1 MKPILILASLLLFA
15 VAGPAAAAEAC
26 DPIGKVQFLCL
37 GANAEDLVAV
47 PNSDWVILSGELRAV
62 NTRDLRHIDLFSA
75 EPKFDKALYGACPGP
90 LTGAE
95 MTERKFRA
103 HGINL
108 RAGANGVHTLYVV
121 HHPERE
127 SVEVFEL
134 DARGRE
140 PKVAWV
146 GCVLAPQGVGGNG
159 VAVLPGNGF
168 AITSFINRDLG
179 GFRGPEGQPA
189 RGKLAG
195 GEVTGAVWEWS
206 PANGW
211 AKVPGSEASGPN
223 GVEASANGKWFYIAE
238 WGPQRII
245 KLSRG
250 AATVTRQTIPVGFH
264 PDNMRWQKD
273 GTLTAA
279 GQVGTVDAVLVECLG
294 SRICGETGT
303 SVAAIDTT
311 ALTARPLMQAYRAN
325 AVFAAGTTGLVVGQ
339 ELWVGSAFSGS
350 RVARFPLP

>member
-1 MKPILILASLLLFA
+1 MRLLLVFASLAVFSLRPA
-15 VAGPAAAAEAC
+15 VAAESC
-26 DPIGKVQFLCL
+26 DAIGKVQFLCL
-37 GANAEDLVAV
+37 GTNAEDLVAV

-62 NTRDLRHIDLFSA
+62 NTKDLRHIDLFSV

-95 MTERKFRA
+95 MTEKKFRA

-108 RAGANGVHTLYVV
+108 RPGANGVHTLYVV

-127 SVEVFEL
+127 SVEVFEI
-134 DARGRE
+134 DSRGAQ
-140 PKVAWV
+140 PKIAWV

-159 VAVLPGNGF
+159 VAVLPENGF

-179 GFRGPEGQPA
+179 GFRGPEGVLA
-189 RGKLAG
+189 RGKLAS
-195 GEVTGAVWEWS
+195 GEVTGAVWEWA
-206 PANGW
+206 PAKGW

-223 GVEASANGKWFYIAE
+223 GIEASQDGRWFYIAE

-250 AATVTRQTIPVGFH
+250 AAAVTKGTVPVGFH

-273 GTLTAA
+273 GSLTAA

-294 SRICGETGT
+294 NRICTETGS
-303 SVAAIDTT
+303 SVAAIDTV
-311 ALTARPLMQAYRAN
+311 ALAARPLMQAYRAN

-339 ELWVGSAFSGS
+339 ELWVGSAYAGS